1 MRLALAWMIE
11 TPPIE
16 PELSITKMTS
26 RGIGFC
32 CAGSTEG
39 GVTKA
44 SR

>member
-26 RGIGFC
+26 RGSGFC
-32 CAGSTEG
+32 WACSTDG